1 MRVCYLLLFARA
13 RCCGK
18 LTRACIHSEDHTR
31 AKYTSTNFVIIG
43 SLFVVLLVELIYEYV
58 ASHAENEHT
67 RVRYNKNSTMARIV
81 ERVGADALTII
92 GFGLM
97 GLAVLLQ
104 ADVSNS
110 TTVLGGVFILFT
122 AGLIQHMSNVVKILY
137 ESICARLSSEVVVGL
152 SLHDETAP
160 TNDNEEVQ
168 RILTGAIT
176 DTNGGNVSAN
186 KGNAKIRD
194 VLQFF
199 GWTRLYF
206 FMIVILL
213 GIFFFTIAKDSSM
226 TYALRGMLDGQ
237 LLYFT
242 LAFIFSHIGFDAMYE
257 MMPMSFDP
265 AASEKLKIY
274 FVSTYLLV
282 FNLNQILHIR
292 SASFHGE
299 SV

>member
-1 MRVCYLLLFARA
+1 M
-13 RCCGK
+13 
-18 LTRACIHSEDHTR
+18 
-31 AKYTSTNFVIIG
+31 
-43 SLFVVLLVELIYEYV
+43 LLVELIYEYV

-81 ERVGADALTII
+81 ERVSADVPTII

-186 KGNAKIRD
+186 KGNAKIHN

-242 LAFIFSHIGFDAMYE
+242 LAFIFSHICFDAMYE

-292 SASFHGE
+292 SASFRGE

>member
-1 MRVCYLLLFARA
+1 M
-13 RCCGK
+13 
-18 LTRACIHSEDHTR
+18 
-31 AKYTSTNFVIIG
+31 
-43 SLFVVLLVELIYEYV
+43 LLVELIYEYV

-67 RVRYNKNSTMARIV
+67 HVRYNKNSTMARIV
-81 ERVGADALTII
+81 ERVGADVPTII

-176 DTNGGNVSAN
+176 DTNG
-186 KGNAKIRD
+186 
-194 VLQFF
+194 
-199 GWTRLYF
+199 
-206 FMIVILL
+206 
-213 GIFFFTIAKDSSM
+213 
-226 TYALRGMLDGQ
+226 
-237 LLYFT
+237 
-242 LAFIFSHIGFDAMYE
+242 
-257 MMPMSFDP
+257 
-265 AASEKLKIY
+265 
-274 FVSTYLLV
+274 
-282 FNLNQILHIR
+282 
-292 SASFHGE
+292 
-299 SV
+299 